1 MNPVARSD
9 SALVMPKLYP
19 STLSE
24 QDVFDV
30 AAFVGGL

>member
-1 MNPVARSD
+1 VARTD

-19 STLSE
+19 SALTE

-30 AAFVGGL
+30 AAFVGAL